1 MSVLARN
8 MGTEVP
14 IMEVLDARLWVERYF
29 WPVVDNLAMV
39 PHPREAGK
47 TLLDA
52 IPPRAISVALASA
65 LSQVERRVNVQ
76 FGLIRHRAQPID
88 DGAQQGIDFDAIAE
102 RLPLAPGNWTTTGV
116 RLQLPRDIVQVTRV
130 RGIYLGQTVV
140 DIDPTDATTG
150 IVTRIDYGA
159 GLLAVRLAPNWT
171 PSGTASS
178 LAWTSSWFTAT
189 VPVPAFWGVDY
200 VTGYTSPSGR
210 LGMIPAELA
219 DYVGMEAGIR
229 LLNQVGT
236 MQTKG
241 VSSTSLGFDGFSK
254 SVSLQASA
262 MYGVNSSLETVYKD
276 AMARIDLDK
285 CRWFYHGST
294 VVGYGSA

>member
-14 IMEVLDARLWVERYF
+14 IMDALDARRWVEVYF

-65 LSQVERRVNVQ
+65 LSQVERRVNVE
-76 FGLIRHRAQPID
+76 FGVVRHRAEPVT
-88 DGAQQGIDFDAIAE
+88 DGSVQGVDYDAVAE
-102 RLPLAPGNWTTTGV
+102 RLPLTPSNWTPTGY
-116 RLQLPRDIVQVTRV
+116 RLQLPRNVVQVSRV
-130 RGIYLGQTVV
+130 RGLFLGNTVV
-140 DIDPTDATTG
+140 DIDPTDSTTG
-150 IVTRIDYGA
+150 TLTWIDRGA
-159 GLLAVRLAPNWT
+159 GILTVRPGTEQTIAATAT
-171 PSGTASS
+171 PMLWYYSS
-178 LAWTSSWFTAT
+178 L
-189 VPVPAFWGVDY
+189 PIGAFWGVDF
-200 VTGYTSPSGR
+200 VTAFAGATGR
-210 LGMIPAELA
+210 IGMIPAELA
-219 DYVGMEAGIR
+219 DYIGMEAGIR

-262 MYGVNSSLETVYKD
+262 MYGVNSSLEAVYKD
-276 AMARIDLDK
+276 AMARIDLEK
-285 CRWFYHGST
+285 ARWFYHGST
-294 VVGYGSA
+294 VMGYGSA

>member
-14 IMEVLDARLWVERYF
+14 IMDVLDARRWVEVYF

-52 IPPRAISVALASA
+52 IPPRAISVALAAA

-76 FGLIRHRAQPID
+76 FGLIRYRSQPVD
-88 DGAQQGIDFDAIAE
+88 DGAVQGIDYDAIAE
-102 RLPLAPGNWTTTGV
+102 RLPLTHADPTGTGL
-116 RLQLPRDIVQVTRV
+116 RLQLPRDVVQVSRI
-130 RGIYLGQTVV
+130 RGVFLGTTVV
-140 DIDPTDATTG
+140 DIDPTDSDTG
-150 IVTRIDYGA
+150 QVTWLDRGA
-159 GLLAVRLAPNWT
+159 GLLTVYT
-171 PSGTASS
+171 TASQQVS
-178 LAWTSSWFTAT
+178 
-189 VPVPAFWGVDY
+189 VPVLYLHTHGASIPAFWAVDY
-200 VTGYTSPSGR
+200 VTGLTSVTGR
-210 LGMIPAELA
+210 TGMIPAELA

-276 AMARIDLDK
+276 AMGRIDLDK
-285 CRWFYHGST
+285 ARWFYHGST